1 MIDPVQA
8 PAAVAPSVSIPDA
21 PVSPAPTDVG
31 VIAGAQKAAAPSNS
45 TASDQAA
52 QAAQAAQT
60 AQTAQAAASSG
71 ADASQSAPDAA
82 QPLRLLIEHDK
93 ATNQYVY
100 KLYDSSGRIV
110 REIPQESLA
119 DAQKQ
124 AAGTPGAFFDT
135 KV

>member
-8 PAAVAPSVSIPDA
+8 PTGAAPSASPPDA
-21 PVSPAPTDVG
+21 SGSAATTDVG
-31 VIAGAQKAAAPSNS
+31 AVASAQKSAASTNTNPSASTAKAADAAGSSGSSSNS
-45 TASDQAA
+45 SGDSQAA
-52 QAAQAAQT
+52 
-60 AQTAQAAASSG
+60 S
-71 ADASQSAPDAA
+71 DAA

-93 ATNQYVY
+93 ATNHYVY

-124 AAGTPGAFFDT
+124 AAGYTGSLLDT
-135 KV
+135 KA

>member
-8 PAAVAPSVSIPDA
+8 PTAATPSASIPDPSA
-21 PVSPAPTDVG
+21 SSVTTLVG
-31 VIAGAQKAAAPSNS
+31 VIAGVPKAAETTNS
-45 TASDQAA
+45 VTSAQSAKAA
-52 QAAQAAQT
+52 QAA
-60 AQTAQAAASSG
+60 AAS
-71 ADASQSAPDAA
+71 DASDSQSASDGV

-93 ATNQYVY
+93 ATNHYVY

-124 AAGTPGAFFDT
+124 AAGFTGSLLDT
-135 KV
+135 KA

>member
-8 PAAVAPSVSIPDA
+8 PTATASSASTPDPSGASATTDIGVTAGVAK
-21 PVSPAPTDVG
+21 T
-31 VIAGAQKAAAPSNS
+31 AAPPNSNVS
-45 TASDQAA
+45 AETA
-52 QAAQAAQT
+52 QAALA
-60 AQTAQAAASSG
+60 AQAAASNS
-71 ADASQSAPDAA
+71 AHEFQAASDAA

-93 ATNQYVY
+93 ATNHFVY

-119 DAQKQ
+119 EAQKQ
-124 AAGTPGAFFDT
+124 AAGSPGALFDT

>member
-1 MIDPVQA
+1 
-8 PAAVAPSVSIPDA
+8 
-21 PVSPAPTDVG
+21 
-31 VIAGAQKAAAPSNS
+31 VIAAAQKTPATSNS
-45 TASDQAA
+45 SGSAQADQSAKSAQSAGSSSASDSQAA
-52 QAAQAAQT
+52 
-60 AQTAQAAASSG
+60 S
-71 ADASQSAPDAA
+71 DAA

-124 AAGTPGAFFDT
+124 AAGSLGSVIDT

>member
-8 PAAVAPSVSIPDA
+8 PTAATPAATAAITPGASTTDPSASTPSA
-21 PVSPAPTDVG
+21 AASPVD
-31 VIAGAQKAAAPSNS
+31 GAQ
-45 TASDQAA
+45 QAA
-52 QAAQAAQT
+52 TSSKTEAA
-60 AQTAQAAASSG
+60 AQTAQAAGSNSGSNSQAASG
-71 ADASQSAPDAA
+71 AA

-93 ATNQYVY
+93 STNQYVY

-124 AAGTPGAFFDT
+124 AGAPGAVIDT
-135 KV
+135 TV

>member
-8 PAAVAPSVSIPDA
+8 LTVAAPLASTADPSGP
-21 PVSPAPTDVG
+21 SPTTTDVG
-31 VIAGAQKAAAPSNS
+31 AIAGAQKAAAAYNS
-45 TASDQAA
+45 SAST

-60 AQTAQAAASSG
+60 NASNG
-71 ADASQSAPDAA
+71 ASDSQSDLDGP
-82 QPLRLLIEHDK
+82 PLRLLIEHDK
-93 ATNQYVY
+93 TTNHYVY

-124 AAGTPGAFFDT
+124 ATGATGSLFDT

>member
-1 MIDPVQA
+1 MIDPIQA
-8 PAAVAPSVSIPDA
+8 PAPAAPSASTPDPSTASATTGVSVVA
-21 PVSPAPTDVG
+21 G
-31 VIAGAQKAAAPSNS
+31 VQKTAAPSNS
-45 TASDQAA
+45 SLSNATA
-52 QAAQAAQT
+52 QAAQS
-60 AQTAQAAASSG
+60 AQAAASN
-71 ADASQSAPDAA
+71 SATAAQGDSEAA

-93 ATNQYVY
+93 TTNQYVY

-124 AAGTPGAFFDT
+124 AAGSPGAFVDT

>member
-8 PAAVAPSVSIPDA
+8 QTPAAPTAATTDLSAVATTTNVGAVAGVVKAVAPSS
-21 PVSPAPTDVG
+21 T
-31 VIAGAQKAAAPSNS
+31 APS
-45 TASDQAA
+45 TPAAQAA
-52 QAAQAAQT
+52 QAAQAANSN
-60 AQTAQAAASSG
+60 SSS
-71 ADASQSAPDAA
+71 DAQSAPDAA
-82 QPLRLLIEHDK
+82 QPLRLLIQHDK

-119 DAQKQ
+119 EAQKQ
-124 AAGTPGAFFDT
+124 AAGSPGALFDT

>member
-8 PAAVAPSVSIPDA
+8 PTAAAPSASIPD
-21 PVSPAPTDVG
+21 VPASSSATDVG
-31 VIAGAQKAAAPSNS
+31 AIAGAQKTAALYNSSTAAA
-45 TASDQAA
+45 T
-52 QAAQAAQT
+52 AQT
-60 AQTAQAAASSG
+60 AQTAASSR
-71 ADASQSAPDAA
+71 ASDSPSESDAV
-82 QPLRLLIEHDK
+82 QPLRLLIEHDNS
-93 ATNQYVY
+93 TNHYVY

-124 AAGTPGAFFDT
+124 AGGFAGALLDT

>member
-1 MIDPVQA
+1 MIDPIQPQTAAVTPVSSSDTTRSASDSPASA
-8 PAAVAPSVSIPDA
+8 PAGALSGVQK
-21 PVSPAPTDVG
+21 APTPSTG
-31 VIAGAQKAAAPSNS
+31 EASQKAAQ
-45 TASDQAA
+45 ASG
-52 QAAQAAQT
+52 
-60 AQTAQAAASSG
+60 SSG
-71 ADASQSAPDAA
+71 ATDSQSSPDAA

-93 ATNQYVY
+93 ATNHYVY

-124 AAGTPGAFFDT
+124 AIGSPGAVIDT

>member
-8 PAAVAPSVSIPDA
+8 IPAVAPSATNLDTSGSA
-21 PVSPAPTDVG
+21 APTAVS
-31 VIAGAQKAAAPSNS
+31 VAASVPKAPEPTSGA
-45 TASDQAA
+45 T
-52 QAAQAAQT
+52 AAQT
-60 AQTAQAAASSG
+60 AQTAQAAQTASAASDSQSS
-71 ADASQSAPDAA
+71 ADAGP
-82 QPLRLLIEHDK
+82 PLRLLIEHDK

-124 AAGTPGAFFDT
+124 ASGVPGALFDT
-135 KV
+135 TV